1 MTRVKICGITRL
13 EDALVAIEM
22 GVHALG
28 FVLEPSSPRYV
39 GGRGDLL
46 RAVASLPP
54 FVSTV
59 AVYGVRGGGRS
70 DWEEAVSAVQA
81 VEGEPA
87 KPLLRT
93 LRLESEAD
101 IERLSDVI
109 RGASA
114 LVLDAFHPTQM
125 GGTGRALDWSLAAK
139 VSAIS
144 PVPVILAG
152 GLTPDNVAE
161 AAYVVRPYAVDVSS
175 GVESEPGVKDAR
187 KMEAFIRAVA
197 LI

>member
-59 AVYGVRGGGRS
+59 AVYGVRGAGHT
-70 DWEEAVSAVQA
+70 DWEQVASAVQA
-81 VEGEPA
+81 VEGESP

-93 LRLESEAD
+93 LRLQSEAD

-109 RGASA
+109 RGATA
-114 LVLDAFHPTQM
+114 LVLDAFHPAQM
-125 GGTGRALDWSLAAK
+125 GGTGRTVDWSLAAK
-139 VSAIS
+139 VSAMS

-175 GVESEPGVKDAR
+175 GVESEPGVKDPR